1 MHEKTIPNP
10 TLNNKKLMKI
20 FLHAGCG
27 DQSQSDVIGFDNDN
41 WKEIRF
47 DIDERVNPDIVGTM
61 TDMKSVET
69 GSVDAVYSSHN
80 IEHIFPH
87 EVPIAL
93 REFYRVLKEDGIVVI
108 TCPDLQSV
116 GEALSQDK
124 LFETLY
130 EGVKINDAGEVVN
143 FPVTA
148 FDILY
153 GHRETTLDGD
163 IYAIHRGGFT
173 YSTLEKAFKEAGF
186 KARFGGGSGYDLYLV
201 AFKQKKSEEEIIK
214 IASPFL
220 NPFFLS

>member
-47 DIDERVNPDIVGTM
+47 DIDERVNPDIVGTL
-61 TDMKSVET
+61 TDMKSVVT

-93 REFYRVLKEDGIVVI
+93 SEFYRVLKEDGIVVI

-116 GEALSQDK
+116 GEAIAQDR
-124 LFETLY
+124 LMETLY
-130 EGVKINDAGEVVN
+130 EGVNV
-143 FPVTA
+143 PVTA

-173 YSTLEKAFKEAGF
+173 YSTLDKAFKEAGF
-186 KARFGGGSGYDLYLV
+186 KARFGGRSEYNLYLV
-201 AFKQKKSEEEIIK
+201 AFKQKKSEEEITK

-220 NPFFLS
+220 SPFLLS